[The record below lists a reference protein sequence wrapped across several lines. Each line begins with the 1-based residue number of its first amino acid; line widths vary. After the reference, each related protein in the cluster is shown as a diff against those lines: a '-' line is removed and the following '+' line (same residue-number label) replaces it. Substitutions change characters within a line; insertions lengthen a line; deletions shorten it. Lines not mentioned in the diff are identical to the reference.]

1 MGTPPIVIGSLGHWS
16 LAHWLIAHSGQVM
29 DMVATEWE
37 VGKGLRDLRP
47 ILQPQSVAVIGASR
61 EEGSV
66 GQAILQNLLLGRF
79 TGVVYPVNP
88 NARSV
93 CGVRA
98 YPTILDIPEPVDL
111 AVIVVRAPL
120 VAQVLQQCG
129 QKGVKGAIV
138 ISAGFKETGE
148 EGARLEA
155 QLRDIAH
162 RYGIALV
169 GPNCLGVINT
179 DPAVRLN
186 ASFAKEMPAQGNI
199 AFISQSGA
207 LCTAV
212 LDYAKGQGIGFSKVI
227 SLGNKADVNENDFL
241 AYLWRDPQ
249 TRVILLY
256 VEDLAD
262 GRTFLELAR
271 EITGEGADRKPILA
285 LKAGRTP
292 AGAKAV
298 ASHTGSLAGS
308 DEVYQALFIQS
319 GVLRVDTVEDLFEYA
334 IAFAQQP
341 LPKGRRVAI
350 ITNAGGP
357 GIMAT
362 DACVRYG
369 LALAQLQDETVQR
382 LRMQLP
388 PHASLHN
395 PIDLLGDAQHDRYAA
410 ALNAVLVDDRVD
422 GIIVL
427 LTPQAMTDTEEIAKV
442 IVQANQHRLKPIL
455 ACFMGIV
462 DVSAGVRMLEANGVP
477 CYTFPED
484 AVRAMA
490 AMAEYMAWVTR
501 PRTEVRLFADVDR
514 ERARKLLSSAQPNEH
529 GFIPEDVALQVL
541 EAYGFPTLPWAVAHS
556 AEEAVACAHKIGFP
570 VALKV
575 ISPDIV
581 HKFDVG
587 GVQLYLSS
595 DGDVRHAFQRLM
607 QSVRQHHPDARIDGV
622 LVQQMAEKGREV
634 ILGMKRDPQFGP
646 ILMFGLGGTY
656 VEVLRDVT
664 FRLAPVRELG
674 ALRMVEGI
682 RTYRLLEGIRGEPPA
697 DIAAIVECIERLSQ
711 LAMEQDAI
719 DELDI
724 NPLIV
729 YAKGKGAVVA
739 DVRIAIRPTNGS
751 EWRLAT
757 GE

>member
-1 MGTPPIVIGSLGHWS
+1 MSQQLLRGV
-16 LAHWLIAHSGQVM
+16 VN
-29 DMVATEWE
+29 MVAE
-37 VGKGLRDLRP
+37 VQSAISGVRDLRP
-47 ILQPQSVAVIGASR
+47 ILEPQSVAVIGASR
-61 EEGSV
+61 REDSV
-66 GQAILQNLLLGRF
+66 GYAVLQNLLQGRF

-98 YPTILDIPEPVDL
+98 YPTVLDIPDPVDL
-111 AVIVVRAPL
+111 AVVIVRAPF
-120 VAQVLQQCG
+120 VPQVLEQCG
-129 QKGVKGAIV
+129 QKGIKGVVV
-138 ISAGFKETGE
+138 ISAGFKETGA
-148 EGARLEA
+148 EGAALEK
-155 QLRDIAH
+155 QLTDIAR

-179 DPAVRLN
+179 DSAVRLN
-186 ASFAKEMPAQGNI
+186 ASFAKEMPPHGNI
-199 AFISQSGA
+199 AFVSQSGA

-212 LDYAKGQGIGFSKVI
+212 LDYAKGQGIGFSKVV
-227 SLGNKADVNENDFL
+227 SLGNKADVTENDFL

-256 VEDLAD
+256 VEDLAN
-262 GRTFLELAR
+262 GRQFLELAR
-271 EITGEGADRKPILA
+271 EITGEGTHRKPILA

-292 AGAKAV
+292 AGARAV

-308 DEVYQALFIQS
+308 DEVYDAIFTQS

-334 IAFAQQP
+334 IAFAHQP

-369 LALAQLQDETVQR
+369 LELAQLRDTTLQR
-382 LRMQLP
+382 LRAQLP
-388 PHASLHN
+388 PHAALHN
-395 PIDLLGDAQHDRYAA
+395 PIDLIGDAQSDRYDL
-410 ALNAVLVDDRVD
+410 ALNAVLDDDHVD
-422 GIIVL
+422 GVIVL
-427 LTPQAMTDTEEIAKV
+427 LTPQAMTDIEAIAQV
-442 IVQANQHRLKPIL
+442 IARAAQRRRKPVL
-455 ACFMGIV
+455 ACFMGVV
-462 DVSAGVRMLEANGVP
+462 DVSAGVRILEANGVP

-490 AMAEYMAWVTR
+490 AMAQYVAWVTR
-501 PRTEVRLFADVDR
+501 PRTEVRTFAVDTD
-514 ERARKLLSSAQPNEH
+514 RARRLLADARPNEH
-529 GFIPEDVALQVL
+529 GFIPEDVALRVL
-541 EAYGFPTLPWAVAHS
+541 EAYGFPTLPWAVARTPD
-556 AEEAVACAHKIGFP
+556 EAVAAAHHIGFP

-575 ISPDIV
+575 LSPDIV
-581 HKFDVG
+581 HKVDVG

-595 DGDVRHAFQRLM
+595 DGDVRHAFQRIT
-607 QSVRQHHPDARIDGV
+607 QSVRQNHPNARIDGV
-622 LVQQMAEKGREV
+622 LVQQMADKGREV
-634 ILGMKRDPQFGP
+634 ILGIKRDPQFGP
-646 ILMFGLGGTY
+646 ILMFGLGGIY
-656 VEVLRDVT
+656 VEVLRDVA

-682 RTYRLLEGIRGEPPA
+682 RAYKLLEGVRGEPPA

-711 LAMEQDAI
+711 LAMEQEAV

-729 YAKGKGAVVA
+729 YPKGKGAVVA
-739 DVRIAIRPTNGS
+739 DVRIAVRK
-751 EWRLAT
+751 
-757 GE
+757 